1 MDPAA
6 SASWLPLLK
15 EAVGRASHGTGGPGS
30 RPDAELDSAL
40 GKAISVL
47 PGDWELLCLRG
58 VVLTGRSEFAAA
70 EKDFERAAALAPSSP
85 KPLTDRAYLRTRLGD
100 WAGALADL
108 DRALPLANGAAALR
122 FERAL
127 VLLSLGEAEKAR
139 AELEAALAA
148 GFRGPEVDY
157 QLGRAELAAS
167 RPAEAAAR
175 FAAARKESAGR
186 PERAKLFAAFEA
198 AALGDQVM
206 KKKTAAKPAPAKS
219 APAKPG
225 AKGRLWLLGVGIER
239 PYEITLNTISA
250 LRACDAAYT
259 QNDTREVREL
269 LEAVFPGLKTI
280 PVSSGRGADPQAATW
295 KAVRADLDKGLQ
307 TAYVT
312 YGHPMLFGEGNMM
325 AKRCKEAGYDYR
337 VVTAPSSIDGV
348 LTMLQDD
355 LDLCERGFSV
365 QNARSVVDDK
375 ALQPGKAAIIVG
387 VNRVM
392 EEGRFGAFCD
402 ALEAAVP
409 AGTVLQALKCGDG
422 YRDESRVLLKVG
434 ELRRKER
441 ELDPALTLFVPGR
454 S

>member
-6 SASWLPLLK
+6 SASWLPRLK

-47 PGDWELLCLRG
+47 PSDWELLCLRG
-58 VVLTGRSEFAAA
+58 VMLAGRSEFAAA
-70 EKDFERAAALAPSSP
+70 EKDFERAAALAPASP

-100 WAGALADL
+100 WSGALADL
-108 DRALPLANGAAALR
+108 DRALPLSNGAAALR

-127 VLLSLGEAEKAR
+127 VLLSLGEAAKAK
-139 AELEAALAA
+139 AELEAALAS

-157 QLGRAELAAS
+157 QLGRAELAAG

-198 AALGDQVM
+198 AAIGDQVM
-206 KKKTAAKPAPAKS
+206 KKKPAAKAAPATS
-219 APAKPG
+219 G

-239 PYEITLNTISA
+239 PYEITLNTITA
-250 LRACDAAYT
+250 LRACEAAYT

-269 LEAVFPGLKTI
+269 LETVFPGLKTI
-280 PVSSGRGADPQAATW
+280 PVSSGRGSDPQAATW

-325 AKRCKEAGYDYR
+325 AKRCKEAGYEYR

-355 LDLCERGFSV
+355 LDLCERGFTV
-365 QNARSVVDDK
+365 QNARSVVDEK
-375 ALQPGKAAIIVG
+375 ALVPGKAAIIVG

-409 AGTVLQALKCGDG
+409 KNAVLQALKCGDG
-422 YRDESRVLLKVG
+422 YREETRLKLTAA
-434 ELRRKER
+434 EFRRKER